1 MPSPFPARR
10 DLPLLPIAPAIVVLV
25 GIATAVAIAWFG
37 IAQLARTSDAAA
49 ALRSAA
55 LASTLAARL
64 RSTPLEDRSELL
76 GRAARRTGA
85 ELLLVD
91 QTGQLVINETYG
103 IPEQARVLG
112 WLVSGSGETKT
123 AIGRVRFTARPLNPP
138 LENLSVISFVLAPSP
153 PLGAIRL
160 VNAIAGATFLLIT
173 IAAAVAF
180 SFTKDARDDVDYVRA
195 RIEAMTRA
203 EGDPIATPIAVR
215 SLDQAGVLTAA
226 FNVLVTRFSAAERS
240 YRADLRGVRE
250 LDRERSLFLAEL
262 SHELRTPMNAIL
274 GFSHVLES
282 EVDGPLSADA
292 REALAIIQTSGG
304 HLRTLIDDILELSAL
319 ETGQL
324 ELARGPTNLREI
336 AEEVMREA
344 SATVLDKALTL
355 SVTVTGGS
363 VMAHADRRRVRQI
376 LTNLVSNATKFT
388 AEGSIS
394 IAIEARGPLVSV
406 QVSDTGPG
414 IPADE
419 TRAIFEE
426 YRQAGDARSRR
437 AGTGLGLAIAR
448 RLVMMHGGSI
458 QVSSDLGRGS
468 RFTFTLPASR
478 ERPRVGD
485 GA

>member
-1 MPSPFPARR
+1 VSSPFPARR
-10 DLPLLPIAPAIVVLV
+10 GLPLVPIAPAIVVLV
-25 GIATAVAIAWFG
+25 GIALAVAIAWFG
-37 IAQLARTSDAAA
+37 IAQLARASDSAS

-64 RSTPLEDRSELL
+64 RSTPLEGRAELL
-76 GRAARRTGA
+76 ERAARRTGA
-85 ELLLVD
+85 ELLLVE
-91 QTGQLVINETYG
+91 QSGQILLNETYG
-103 IPEQARVLG
+103 IPERERILG
-112 WLVSGSGETKT
+112 WLVTGSGEAKT
-123 AIGRVRFTARPLNPP
+123 AIGRVAYAARTLSPP
-138 LENLSVISFVLAPSP
+138 LENLSVIGFVAAPSP
-153 PLGAIRL
+153 PLGSIRL
-160 VNAIAGATFLLIT
+160 ANAVAGVTFLLIG

-195 RIEAMTRA
+195 RIEAMARD
-203 EGDPIATPIAVR
+203 EGAPIATPIAVR

-240 YRADLRGVRE
+240 YRADVSRARE
-250 LDRERSLFLAEL
+250 LDHERSLFLAGL

-292 REALAIIQTSGG
+292 REALAMIQASGG

-324 ELARGPTNLREI
+324 KLTRGRVDLRDV

-344 SATVLDKALTL
+344 AATVLDKALTL
-355 SVTVTGGS
+355 TVTVTGDA

-376 LTNLVSNATKFT
+376 LTNLVSNAAKFT
-388 AEGSIS
+388 TEGSIGVS
-394 IAIEARGPLVSV
+394 IQARGPLVTV
-406 QVSDTGPG
+406 EVSDTGPG
-414 IPADE
+414 IRADE

-426 YRQAGDARSRR
+426 YRQSGDARSRR

-458 QVSSDLGRGS
+458 DVSSDLGRGS
-468 RFTFTLPASR
+468 RFTFTLPTAR
-478 ERPRVGD
+478 ERAEPKGKP
-485 GA
+485 

>member
-1 MPSPFPARR
+1 MS
-10 DLPLLPIAPAIVVLV
+10 PAIVVLI

-37 IAQLARTSDAAA
+37 IAQLARASDSASD
-49 ALRSAA
+49 LRSAA
-55 LASTLAARL
+55 LASMLAARL

-85 ELLLVD
+85 ELLLVE
-91 QTGQLVINETYG
+91 QSGELLVNETYG
-103 IPEQARVLG
+103 IPERKRVLG
-112 WLVSGSGETKT
+112 WLVAGSGEAKT
-123 AIGRVRFTARPLNPP
+123 AIGRVRFSARSLSPP

-153 PLGAIRL
+153 PLGSIRL
-160 VNAIAGATFLLIT
+160 ANAVAGVTFLLIT
-173 IAAAVAF
+173 IAAAVAVG
-180 SFTKDARDDVDYVRA
+180 FTKDARDDVDYVRA

-203 EGDPIATPIAVR
+203 DGDTIASPIAIR

-240 YRADLRGVRE
+240 YRADLRRARE
-250 LDRERSLFLAEL
+250 LDRERSLFLAGL

-292 REALAIIQTSGG
+292 REALAMIQTSGG

-324 ELARGPTNLREI
+324 KLNRDGVDLREV

-344 SATVLDKALTL
+344 SATVHDKALTL
-355 SVTVTGGS
+355 TVTVASDSVT
-363 VMAHADRRRVRQI
+363 AYADRRRVRQI
-376 LTNLVSNATKFT
+376 LTNLVSNAAKFT
-388 AEGSIS
+388 TEGSIS
-394 IAIEARGPLVSV
+394 VAIQSRGPLVSV
-406 QVSDTGPG
+406 QVSDTGLG
-414 IPADE
+414 IHADDKL
-419 TRAIFEE
+419 AIFEE
-426 YRQAGDARSRR
+426 YRQSGDVRARR

-458 QVSSDLGRGS
+458 HVSSDLGRGS
-468 RFTFTLPASR
+468 RFTFTLPALR
-478 ERPRVGD
+478 ESPRPS
-485 GA
+485 GAS